1 MVAPMKWIDLPP
13 IWLLVFAVLTWFSK
27 TILTLPLPTWL
38 GTGLVIFGI
47 ALMVLAVLQ
56 MTRKRTTP
64 IPHMQPSALVD
75 DGIFGFSRNPIYLGD
90 ALVLAGLSL
99 RWDAPLGL
107 LLVPVFM
114 WVIQTRFIIAEE
126 ARLRDAFGPAFVAY
140 RAKTRRWC

>member
-1 MVAPMKWIDLPP
+1 MVALMKWIDLPP

-47 ALMVLAVLQ
+47 ALIVMAVLQ

-90 ALVLAGLSL
+90 AIVLAGLSL

-126 ARLRDAFGPAFVAY
+126 ARLKDAFGPAFVAY
-140 RAKTRRWC
+140 QARTRRWC

>member
-13 IWLLVFAVLTWFSK
+13 IWLLAFAVLTWFSK

-90 ALVLAGLSL
+90 AIVLAGLSL

-140 RAKTRRWC
+140 QAKTRRWC

>member
-1 MVAPMKWIDLPP
+1 MVALMKWIDLPP

-27 TILTLPLPTWL
+27 NILTLPLPTWL

-47 ALMVLAVLQ
+47 ALMVMAVLQ

-90 ALVLAGLSL
+90 AIVLAGLSL

-126 ARLRDAFGPAFVAY
+126 ARLKDAFGPAFVAY
-140 RAKTRRWC
+140 QAKTRRWC